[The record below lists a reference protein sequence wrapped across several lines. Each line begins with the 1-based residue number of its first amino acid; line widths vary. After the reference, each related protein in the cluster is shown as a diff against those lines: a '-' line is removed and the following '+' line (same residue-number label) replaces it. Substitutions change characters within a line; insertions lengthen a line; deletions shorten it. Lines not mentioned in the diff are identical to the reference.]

1 MRRVCTGRTHGTRVA
16 HVWRTPNSRSCPRR
30 AHAAPTPPTG
40 TAAGLLLPIMGASQI
55 VSTVVIG
62 EVGDRM
68 SHKPIFITV
77 NAFIDE

>member
-1 MRRVCTGRTHGTRVA
+1 MA
-16 HVWRTPNSRSCPRR
+16 HVWHMCGAHRTHVR